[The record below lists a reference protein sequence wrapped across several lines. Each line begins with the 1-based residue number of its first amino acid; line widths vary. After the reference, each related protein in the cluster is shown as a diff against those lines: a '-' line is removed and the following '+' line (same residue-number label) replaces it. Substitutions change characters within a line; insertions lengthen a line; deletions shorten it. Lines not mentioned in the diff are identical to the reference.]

1 MSKVNIP
8 NVTKLYYFD
17 FIGTFGGA
25 QQSTVALLNKMDE
38 KHQSLIKTSVIYVSG
53 TNNQFIESLKIP
65 LHKIDMDSN
74 FNIFKVGNKKFQA
87 ILYFI
92 GCAFKIKNII
102 KKDKIDNERVVV
114 LCNSSKALYT
124 LFFLKIFTLGFEI
137 HFYSRGW
144 GKKNNFNVVVRYI
157 LNNFVSKILCV
168 SNQTKENMSLYI
180 KDDTK
185 MFVTYTS
192 VDLAQLDKFYIAKPI
207 DNNCL
212 KILFAGA
219 IIPMKGVKEL
229 FEAID
234 QLDVRY
240 QKRIE
245 LLIAGINDSA
255 EVLRYVQEC
264 KTIAQKTLSKV
275 CWLGWRNDIPKLI
288 SAVDVVCLP
297 SYSEGLPRIIQESMY
312 MGKLVISTPVGGV
325 PSLIEDGVTGYL
337 VEVGSSESIKN
348 ALEKCFE
355 DPSVGNISKNARHHI
370 NRNFNLDNQVKI
382 VVDSIVHENK

>member
-1 MSKVNIP
+1 MSKVNI
-8 NVTKLYYFD
+8 TKLYYFD

-25 QQSTVALLNKMDE
+25 QQSTVALLNKIDE
-38 KHQSLIKTSVIYVSG
+38 KYQSLIKTSVIYVAG
-53 TNNQFIESLKIP
+53 TNNQFIENLKIP
-65 LHKIDMDSN
+65 LHRIDMNNS

-87 ILYFI
+87 ILYFMSC
-92 GCAFKIKNII
+92 GFKVKEII
-102 KKDKIDNERVVV
+102 KKDKHANERVVV

-124 LFFLKIFTLGFEI
+124 LFFLKILALDFEI
-137 HFYSRGW
+137 YFYSRGW
-144 GKKNNFNVVVRYI
+144 GKKSGFNIVVRSI
-157 LNNFVSKILCV
+157 LNNCVSKILCV
-168 SNQTKENMSLYI
+168 SNQTKENMSSYI

-185 MFVTYTS
+185 LFVTYTS
-192 VDLAQLDKFYIAKPI
+192 VDLAQLDEFYIEKPV
-207 DNNCL
+207 DTNCL

-229 FEAID
+229 LEAIN
-234 QLDVRY
+234 QLDVNY

-245 LLIAGINDSA
+245 LLIAGIDDSP
-255 EVLRYVQEC
+255 EVLNYVNEC
-264 KTIAQKTLSKV
+264 KVIAQETFSKV
-275 CWLGWRNDIPKLI
+275 SWLGWRNDIPELI

-337 VEVGSSESIKN
+337 VQVGSSESIKD
-348 ALEKCFE
+348 ALEKCFK
-355 DPSVGNISKNARHHI
+355 DRLVGNISKNARHHI
-370 NRNFNLDNQVKI
+370 NKNFNLDNQVKI